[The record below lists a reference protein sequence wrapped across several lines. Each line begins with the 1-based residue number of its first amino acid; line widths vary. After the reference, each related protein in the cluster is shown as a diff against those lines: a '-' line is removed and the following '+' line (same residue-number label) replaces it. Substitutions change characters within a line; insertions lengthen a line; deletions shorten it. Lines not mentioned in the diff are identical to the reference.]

1 LLSTISF
8 SGFDR
13 MDNFLEKPIE
23 IPPLCIARRW
33 RWPNAWIFIG
43 SPASQT
49 TPQPQ
54 DGLKMK

>member
-1 LLSTISF
+1 
-8 SGFDR
+8 